1 MKKVG
6 YNRKRGNNNLHSNIE
21 IYQLFSRLYLK
32 LRGKI
37 FPMGDYRYI
46 FLKAVDL
53 GINIF

>member
-6 YNRKRGNNNLHSNIE
+6 YNRKRGNNKLQSKRNISTL
-21 IYQLFSRLYLK
+21 QQMYLK

-37 FPMGDYRYI
+37 FPMVDCRCI

-53 GINIF
+53 GLNIF